1 MTRNMY
7 VFVRDH
13 PCRRHAGTLRNPM
26 VFHTKLS
33 GVEVFFRGRRA
44 EVNLDNL
51 FKAKS
56 VTFWM
61 SSVETRRVTL
71 GNDEI

>member
-33 GVEVFFRGRRA
+33 VVEVFFRGRRA

-51 FKAKS
+51 FKAKN

-61 SSVETRRVTL
+61 ISVETCPVAL